1 MTRRWDALPP
11 NHLQTLIY
19 SSQSASNAA
28 YSERI
33 TDLSAT
39 PRSIIDSSYERWNAG
54 GVGIMGS
61 STTAVLQNEEKEEN
75 EIVTVNTSVLH
86 KPILLTTSAED
97 QSKKKAKSMHITVV
111 DEIEKGDLI
120 QTNTTLTV
128 GSDMHNI
135 DMLSSKASKR
145 YISLK
150 IKFSKEEK
158 ELTQLQRSLKYQK
171 NVLSQVEREISK
183 FLSTK
188 SASAAST
195 AHASDN
201 PKDQKEQS
209 DSLALMKNESRR
221 VIAHLDRKVDEVS
234 TTHENQTKKEL
245 VIAKSVSH
253 KLWDA
258 SMKMK
263 QSYLD
268 PYDSLTHLND
278 YTVDHYV
285 RANKRNSMLAHL
297 VSRSYGMNATIGS
310 RRRTGVIRQQIGK
323 KPSINA
329 LNQRFEALLTKRM
342 SHFVTVNCHLYCPVY
357 CLRFDRTGQYFVTG
371 ADDNLVKLFRLGFPN
386 HEEAREYGGK
396 AMAAIDKRRG
406 AVLVCTLRGHASVIT
421 DIDISADN
429 TLLATASEDGDVR
442 VWAMT
447 DGCPVAILRGH
458 TGGAN
463 MVRHAWI

>member
-33 TDLSAT
+33 TELSAT
-39 PRSIIDSSYERWNAG
+39 PRSIMDSSYERWNAG

-61 STTAVLQNEEKEEN
+61 SSTAALQNEAKQNKEKDEHG
-75 EIVTVNTSVLH
+75 ITSVLH
-86 KPILLTTSAED
+86 KPILLTVSTKQ
-97 QSKKKAKSMHITVV
+97 QSKRKANYIHVTVV
-111 DEIEKGDLI
+111 DDIVKGDLI
-120 QTNTTLTV
+120 QTNTTLAV
-128 GSDMHNI
+128 ESDMHNI

-145 YISLK
+145 YINLK
-150 IKFSKEEK
+150 IKFSKEEN
-158 ELTQLQRSLKYQK
+158 ELTQLQRSLNYQK

-188 SASAAST
+188 SASTAST
-195 AHASDN
+195 AHAIYN

-209 DSLALMKNESRR
+209 DSLALMKNESTR
-221 VIAHLDRKVDEVS
+221 VIAQLERKVDEVS

-245 VIAKSVSH
+245 VLAKSVSH
-253 KLWDA
+253 ELWDA

-268 PYDSLTHLND
+268 PYNSLTHLDD
-278 YTVDHYV
+278 YTVSHYV

-386 HEEAREYGGK
+386 HKEAREYGGR

-406 AVLVCTLRGHASVIT
+406 AILVCTLRGHASVIT

-463 MVRHAWI
+463 MVRHT